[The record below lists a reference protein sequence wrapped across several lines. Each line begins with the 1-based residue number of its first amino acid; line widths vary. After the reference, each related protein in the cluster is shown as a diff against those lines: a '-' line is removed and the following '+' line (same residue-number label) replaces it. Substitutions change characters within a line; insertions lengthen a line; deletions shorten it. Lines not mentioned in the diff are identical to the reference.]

1 MTSTMNR
8 RTAMLGAGATS
19 VALAIPAAQA
29 AHASEDIATKV
40 DRLTHELSEALA
52 DYCGGQF
59 RAIVQPVN
67 SAWPVLLKNQRIA
80 HQDDKLIGFL
90 KNGTP
95 KDLAEYHSLR
105 LGGALSKQHGGC
117 WVGTRFEGG
126 AFKDTQIVTFVK
138 HPGATSSFVQVV
150 G

>member
-19 VALAIPAAQA
+19 VALAIPAAHA

-52 DYCGGQF
+52 EYCDGQF
-59 RAIVQPVN
+59 RAIVQPIN
-67 SAWPVLLKNQRIA
+67 SAWPVLLMNQHLA
-80 HQDDKLIGFL
+80 QQDDKLLGFL

-105 LGGALSKQHGGC
+105 LGMALAKDSGGRWVMTNIPAVTQHR
-117 WVGTRFEGG
+117 VV
-126 AFKDTQIVTFVK
+126 IFVQ
-138 HPGATSSFVQVV
+138 HPGETSSFVQVSA
-150 G
+150 

>member
-1 MTSTMNR
+1 MTNTMNR
-8 RTAMLGAGATS
+8 RTAMLGAAATS
-19 VALAIPAAQA
+19 VALVIPAAQA

-59 RAIVQPVN
+59 RAIVQPFT
-67 SAWPVLLKNQRIA
+67 SAWPVLLKNQQLA
-80 HQDDKLIGFL
+80 QQDDKLIGFL

-105 LGGALSKQHGGC
+105 LGMALAKDSGGRWVMTNIPAVTQHR
-117 WVGTRFEGG
+117 VV
-126 AFKDTQIVTFVK
+126 IFVQ
-138 HPGATSSFVQVV
+138 HPGQTSSVTQVLA
-150 G
+150 